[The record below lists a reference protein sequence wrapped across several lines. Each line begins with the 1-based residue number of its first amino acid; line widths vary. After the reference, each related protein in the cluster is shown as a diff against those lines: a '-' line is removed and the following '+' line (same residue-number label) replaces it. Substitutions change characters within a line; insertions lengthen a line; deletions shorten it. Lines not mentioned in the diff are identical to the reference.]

1 MKTVLK
7 LVIAAALLN
16 AVVRGADST
25 WKYYQLKD
33 AAERAL
39 LFGSSSTSERVHAQ
53 IMERAMELR
62 LPLRPEDLRVHWK
75 TGRRLADASYTQE
88 IEFFP
93 NYRYPVVFSFNV
105 DTVAVGT
112 QPENDDYPP
121 TPR

>member
-7 LVIAAALLN
+7 VVIAVAILN
-16 AVVRGADST
+16 AAVRGGDSA

-39 LFGSSSTSERVHAQ
+39 LFGSSSTSQQLHTQ
-53 IMERAMELR
+53 IMESAMELR
-62 LPLRPEDLRVHWK
+62 IPLEPKDLRVHWK
-75 TGRRLADASYTQE
+75 TGRRTAEASYTQQ

-93 NYRYPVVFSFNV
+93 SYRSPVRFSFNV

-112 QPENDDYPP
+112 PPANDDYPP
-121 TPR
+121 EPR